1 MKAIMKTPL
10 LLLALFSLLLAPA
23 ACALA
28 GGTTGC
34 DFREDSV
41 NGPEPRCQER
51 SGLQGGTT
59 FSTTCSAL
67 KGKAIDDGCPR
78 AGIVSGCD
86 ISDDG
91 TVIDWYYAPTTVEE
105 VAKQCADDKGKVV
118 SP

>member
-1 MKAIMKTPL
+1 MKTTIVIIGI
-10 LLLALFSLLLAPA
+10 ASLLLGPL
-23 ACALA
+23 ACALG

-34 DFREDSV
+34 DFRDGSV

-67 KGKAIDDGCPR
+67 SGKAIDDGCPR
-78 AGIVSGCD
+78 AGIISGCD
-86 ISDDG
+86 ISGDG
-91 TVIDWYYAPTTVEE
+91 TVIDWYYAPKTVDE
-105 VAKQCADDKGKVV
+105 VAKSCADDGGKVV